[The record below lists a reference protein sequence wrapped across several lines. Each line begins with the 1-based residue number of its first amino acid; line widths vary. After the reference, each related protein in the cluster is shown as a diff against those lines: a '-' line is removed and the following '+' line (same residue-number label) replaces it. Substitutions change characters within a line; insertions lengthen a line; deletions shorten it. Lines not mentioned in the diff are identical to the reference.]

1 MNRIKENLKPSTS
14 LIKKKVLKQKRKI
27 LKKSIKDED
36 FGMGDNPEL
45 TNLKDAINQ
54 AVELIRVKTKFVP
67 QIGIILGTGLGSLAE
82 GIRSEAKISYKEIP
96 FFPVSTVE
104 SHAGWLIFGE
114 LSGKKVVAMQG
125 RFHYYEGYDMKQITF
140 PVRVMKALGA
150 KILVVSNACG
160 GLNPLFEA
168 GGIMVI
174 TDHINLLGSNPLFGP
189 NDDSLGPRFPDM
201 YACYDPELISLA
213 EKVALDLGIKLQKG
227 VYVAVAGPNLETAAE
242 YRFLRIIGAD
252 VVGMSTVP
260 EVIVARHQDM
270 KVLGFSLITD
280 MGLPDALKPC
290 NLAEILKTAAKAE
303 PLLKKIMTRVVEE
316 MKV

>member
-1 MNRIKENLKPSTS
+1 MGNTAETTDLKGAIK
-14 LIKKKVLKQKRKI
+14 
-27 LKKSIKDED
+27 
-36 FGMGDNPEL
+36 
-45 TNLKDAINQ
+45 Q
-54 AVELIRVKTKFVP
+54 ATEFIREKTKLIP
-67 QIGIILGTGLGSLAE
+67 QMGIILGTGLGSLAE
-82 GIRSEAKISYKEIP
+82 GIKVEEKISYRDIP

-125 RFHYYEGYDMKQITF
+125 RFHYYEGYDLKQVTF

-150 KILVVSNACG
+150 RILVVSNACG
-160 GLNPLFEA
+160 GLNPLFRA
-168 GGIMVI
+168 GDIMAI

-189 NDDSLGPRFPDM
+189 NDESLGPRFPDM
-201 YACYDPELISLA
+201 CACYDPDLICLA
-213 EKVALDLGIKLQKG
+213 ENVALNLGIRLQKG

-242 YRFLRIIGAD
+242 YRFLRTIGAD

-280 MGLPDALKPC
+280 MGLPDALKST
-290 NLAEILKTAAKAE
+290 NLAEILKTAANAE
-303 PLLKKIMTRVVEE
+303 PVLKKIMTQVVEE

>member
-1 MNRIKENLKPSTS
+1 MEN
-14 LIKKKVLKQKRKI
+14 VA
-27 LKKSIKDED
+27 E
-36 FGMGDNPEL
+36 M
-45 TNLKDAINQ
+45 TNLKGAIKQ
-54 AVELIRVKTKFVP
+54 ANEFIRGKTKFVP

-82 GIRSEAKISYKEIP
+82 GIGVAAKISYKEIP
-96 FFPVSTVE
+96 FFPISTVE
-104 SHAGWLIFGE
+104 SHAGWLILGE

-125 RFHYYEGYDMKQITF
+125 RFHYYEGYDMKQVTF

-150 KILVVSNACG
+150 KVMLISNACG
-160 GLNPLFEA
+160 GLNPLFKA
-168 GGIMVI
+168 GDIMAI
-174 TDHINLLGSNPLFGP
+174 TDHINLLGSNPLLGP

-201 YACYDPELISLA
+201 CACYDPELIALA
-213 EKVALDLGIKLQKG
+213 ENVALNLGIRLQKG

-242 YRFLRIIGAD
+242 YRFLRTIGAD

-280 MGLPDALKPC
+280 MGLPDALKPT
-290 NLAEILKTAAKAE
+290 NLAEILKTAANAE

>member
-1 MNRIKENLKPSTS
+1 MRPGKSVLS
-14 LIKKKVLKQKRKI
+14 KKRDY
-27 LKKSIKDED
+27 KKFFTNEGL
-36 FGMGDNPEL
+36 GMGNTLEMID
-45 TNLKDAINQ
+45 LKEAIKQ
-54 AVELIRVKTKFVP
+54 ATEFIRGKTGFIP

-82 GIRSEAKISYKEIP
+82 GIGVEAKISYKEIP

-125 RFHYYEGYDMKQITF
+125 RFHYYEGYDLKQVTF
-140 PVRVMKALGA
+140 PVRVMKALGV
-150 KILVVSNACG
+150 KVLLVSNACG
-160 GLNPLFEA
+160 GLNPLFKA
-168 GGIMVI
+168 GDIMVI

-189 NDDSLGPRFPDM
+189 NDESLGPRFPDM

-213 EKVALDLGIKLQKG
+213 DNVALNLGIRLQKG

-242 YRFLRIIGAD
+242 YRFLRTIGAD

-270 KVLGFSLITD
+270 KLLGFSLVTD

-290 NLAEILKTAAKAE
+290 NLTEILKTAAKAE
-303 PLLKKIMTRVVEE
+303 PLLKKIMTRVIEE

>member
-1 MNRIKENLKPSTS
+1 M
-14 LIKKKVLKQKRKI
+14 
-27 LKKSIKDED
+27 KDED
-36 FGMGDNPEL
+36 FGMEHNSEL

-54 AVELIRVKTKFVP
+54 AVEFIREKTKFVP
-67 QIGIILGTGLGSLAE
+67 QIGIILGTGLGTLAE
-82 GIRSEAKISYKEIP
+82 GIKPEAKISYRDIP

-104 SHAGWLIFGE
+104 SHAGQLIFGE
-114 LSGKKVVAMQG
+114 LFPQSGILGTGKKVVAMQG

-160 GLNPLFEA
+160 GLNPLFKA
-168 GGIMVI
+168 GDIMVI

-201 YACYDPELISLA
+201 YACYDPELVSLA

-242 YRFLRIIGAD
+242 YRFLRTIGAD

-280 MGLPDALKPC
+280 MGLPDALKPT
-290 NLAEILKTAAKAE
+290 NLMEILKTAAKAE